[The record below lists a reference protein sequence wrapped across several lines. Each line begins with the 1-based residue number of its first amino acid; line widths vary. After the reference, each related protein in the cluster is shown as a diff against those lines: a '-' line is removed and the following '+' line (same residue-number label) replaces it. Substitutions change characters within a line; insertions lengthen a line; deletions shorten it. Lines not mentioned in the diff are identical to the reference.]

1 MTASTVATADVI
13 DQIIGDDPSG
23 RIAALRAHKPELAEE
38 LQAYYLAI
46 FEPSAS
52 SAAEFPLVD
61 RALVAIRVAS
71 HTRSDAVVE
80 WYARLAEENG
90 AATALIARA
99 KDVDTPWDDGSRRG
113 AAISRADLVTT
124 RPADTRASDIQLLK
138 EAGLS
143 PAGILSLSQTIAFV
157 SYQLRLIAG
166 LRAFGEA
173 R

>member
-13 DQIIGDDPSG
+13 DQIIGGDPSG
-23 RIAALRAHKPELAEE
+23 RIAALRAQKPELADE
-38 LQAYYLAI
+38 LQAYYRSI

-71 HTRSDAVVE
+71 HTGSAAVVD
-80 WYARLAEENG
+80 WYTRLAKENG
-90 AATALIARA
+90 ADPALIARA
-99 KDVDTPWDDGSRRG
+99 KDVDTPWDDGSPLG
-113 AAISRADLVTT
+113 AAIGRADLVTL
-124 RPADTRASDIQLLK
+124 RPADTQATDIQLLK
-138 EAGLS
+138 DAGYS